1 MNGRIPAIK
10 GKIED
15 QGRLVRSPYQA
26 TIARAKGTAPAAS
39 GEAAPPEIVVEDP
52 GSDSASLPPGA
63 RIGQYEII
71 RELGR
76 GGMGAVYAA
85 RDTKLGRKVAIKV
98 LNSNNNAEL
107 AARFIIEARATAQCS
122 HENIVIIHEVGEHGG
137 DPFMVLEYLQG
148 APLTQLLQDGRKLAP
163 AQTVELMVPVVR
175 ALTVAHAH
183 NIVHRDLKPDN
194 IFVTDSG
201 TIKVLDFGI
210 AKVAQDDDGAALARS
225 AMAAKAAEPSTGGG
239 RELTRHGTL
248 MGTLPYMSPEQWGA
262 PGTGGVDHQTDIWAV
277 GIILFEMVSGQHPLA
292 PRQGWDLMVTGVMQE
307 SMPSVRGVCPELP
320 DELANVIDRCL
331 LKPKDQRF
339 GSARELLDALEP
351 LLPGRYVR
359 RLRSD
364 ESPYA
369 GLKSFQESDAH
380 RFFGRS
386 RDVAAAVTRLRDA
399 PLLGIVGPSGVGKS
413 SFVRAGIVPA
423 LKVSGEQW
431 STIVVRPG
439 RSPMA
444 ALAYALTPMLSTTN
458 TNPGTGAFAANL
470 PSTGA
475 FNAGTPTTG
484 AYNTGVSG
492 DLSQQQA
499 IIERLYAEPGFLGAA
514 LRSRARGRNQHI
526 LLFVDQFEELYTQ
539 VADPRERF
547 AFATCLAGVCDDVST
562 PLRLVLSLRSDFLD
576 HVAEAPQLMAELTRG
591 LYFLTPPDRDG
602 LREALNQPAEM
613 AGYQFEVPSMI
624 ESMLDHLEHTP
635 GALPLLQF
643 AASQLWEMRDRDRR
657 LLTSASY
664 QRIGGIAGALASHAD
679 AVVAECSPRE
689 QALVRAL
696 FLRLV
701 TSERTR
707 AIVPVSEL
715 YELSRDASE
724 VHRVVDR
731 LVRSRLLV
739 GQTSSAG
746 DGTSAGGTV
755 EIVHESLI
763 TGWPLLRRWLEE
775 TQEDAGFLEQ
785 LRNASK
791 QWQAKGYAKDLLW
804 RGEAMQEAKHWHSRY
819 RGELPDLQRAYL
831 NAVFALST
839 KTTRRK
845 RLAIIGAIGFLS
857 ALLVAAGVALYTIR
871 DAQQEATA
879 QARRVQEQLKL
890 TQAAEK
896 TAKTAEATANTE
908 REKAIAASKDL
919 ATKNADLV
927 AAMEAARRAQ
937 QDAEKAQQE
946 SEQARLRAEK
956 SKRQERRSKQRA
968 TQAAAA
974 AEAAAAEAKRA
985 GEKLETLLAQEK
997 KRVEELEAQTRGVKI
1012 IPDVAVRDRR

>member
-1 MNGRIPAIK
+1 MNGRIPVTKARHN
-10 GKIED
+10 E
-15 QGRLVRSPYQA
+15 RRTLVRSPHQA
-26 TIARAKGTAPAAS
+26 TIIARGTAPDAS
-39 GEAAPPEIVVEDP
+39 EEPVSLDMIVGEPEP
-52 GSDSASLPPGA
+52 ASSSLASGA

-98 LNSNNNAEL
+98 LSSNNNAEL

-163 AQTVELMVPVVR
+163 AQTIELMVPVVR

-210 AKVAQDDDGAALARS
+210 AKVAQDEDGAALARS
-225 AMAAKAAEPSTGGG
+225 AAAAKAAESGAQSP

-262 PGTGGVDHQTDIWAV
+262 PGIGGVDHQTDIWAV
-277 GIILFEMVSGQHPLA
+277 GIILFEMVAGQHPLA
-292 PRQGWDLMVTGVMQE
+292 PRQGWDLMITGVPQE
-307 SMPSVRGVCPELP
+307 PMPSVRGVCPDLP

-431 STIVVRPG
+431 STVVVRPG

-444 ALAYALTPMLSTTN
+444 ALAYALTPMLSTAN
-458 TNPGTGAFAANL
+458 TK
-470 PSTGA
+470 PSTGGFNANFPSGA
-475 FNAGTPTTG
+475 FNAGQPDTG
-484 AYNTGVSG
+484 AFPPTASG
-492 DLSQQQA
+492 DFSQQQA
-499 IIERLYAEPGFLGAA
+499 IAERLYAEPGYLGAA
-514 LRSRARGRNQHI
+514 LRSRARARNQHI

-539 VADPRERF
+539 VPDPRERA
-547 AFATCLAGVCDDVST
+547 AFAACLAGVCDDVST

-576 HVAEAPQLMAELTRG
+576 HVAEAPTLMAELTRG

-602 LREALNQPAEM
+602 LRDALSQPAEM
-613 AGYQFEVPSMI
+613 AGYQFEAPSMI

-657 LLTSASY
+657 LLTAASY

-679 AVVAECSPRE
+679 AVIAECTPRE
-689 QALVRAL
+689 HTLVRAL

-715 YELSRDASE
+715 WELSPDPNE
-724 VHRVVDR
+724 VYRVVDR

-739 GQTSSAG
+739 GQTTSAG
-746 DGTSAGGTV
+746 GGTSAGGTV

-763 TGWPLLRRWLEE
+763 HGWPLLRRWLDE
-775 TQEDAGFLEQ
+775 TQEDAAFLEQ
-785 LRNASK
+785 LRNAAK

-804 RGEAMQEAKHWHSRY
+804 RGEAMQEAKHWYSRY
-819 RGELPDLQRAYL
+819 RGNLPDLQRAYL
-831 NAVFALST
+831 NAVFALSA

-845 RLAIIGAIGFLS
+845 RLAITAAIGFLS
-857 ALLVAAGVALYTIR
+857 LLVVAAGVALYMIR

-879 QARRVQEQLKL
+879 QARRVAEQLKL

-896 TAKTAEATANTE
+896 TAKAAEATANTE
-908 REKAIAASKDL
+908 REKAIAASKNL
-919 ATKNADLV
+919 ETKNADLI
-927 AAMEAARRAQ
+927 AAIEAAKRAQ
-937 QDAEKAQQE
+937 QEAEQAQKE

-956 SKRQERRSKQRA
+956 SKRQERRSRRRA
-968 TQAAAA
+968 TEAAAA
-974 AEAAAAEAKRA
+974 AQAAAAEAKRA
-985 GEKLETLLAQEK
+985 GEKLENLLAQEK

-1012 IPDVAVRDRR
+1012 IPDVAVRDHR

>member
-1 MNGRIPAIK
+1 MNGRIPAIT
-10 GKIED
+10 GKSEQ
-15 QGRLVRSPYQA
+15 QGKPAQAPHQA
-26 TIARAKGTAPAAS
+26 TIAKAMGTAPDAAEES
-39 GEAAPPEIVVEDP
+39 VSPDMIIGDPEPAP
-52 GSDSASLPPGA
+52 ASLAQGT

-122 HENIVIIHEVGEHGG
+122 HENIVIIHEVGEHSG
-137 DPFMVLEYLQG
+137 DPFMVLEHLQG

-163 AQTVELMVPVVR
+163 AQTIELMVPVVR
-175 ALTVAHAH
+175 ALTVAHDH

-225 AMAAKAAEPSTGGG
+225 AAAAKTTEPGVPGP

-262 PGTGGVDHQTDIWAV
+262 AGGIVDHQTDLWAV

-292 PRQGWDLMVTGVMQE
+292 PRQGWDLMVTGVLQE
-307 SMPSVRGVCPELP
+307 PMPSVRGVCPELP

-331 LKPKDQRF
+331 QKPKDQRF

-444 ALAYALTPMLSTTN
+444 ALAYALTPMLSTTS
-458 TNPGTGAFAANL
+458 TN

-475 FNAGTPTTG
+475 FNASSPSTGTSNPTM
-484 AYNTGVSG
+484 SG

-499 IIERLYAEPGFLGAA
+499 IIERLYAEPGYLGAA
-514 LRSRARGRNQHI
+514 LRSRARSRNQHI

-539 VADPRERF
+539 VPDPRERI
-547 AFATCLAGVCDDVST
+547 AFAACLAGVCDDVST

-591 LYFLTPPDRDG
+591 LSFLTPPDRDG
-602 LREALNQPAEM
+602 LRDALSQPAEM

-679 AVVAECSPRE
+679 AVVAECTPRE
-689 QALVRAL
+689 QTLVRAL

-715 YELSRDASE
+715 YELSPDPNE

-739 GQTSSAG
+739 SQTTSTG
-746 DGTSAGGTV
+746 GGTSAGGTV
-755 EIVHESLI
+755 EIVHESLVH
-763 TGWPLLRRWLEE
+763 GWPLLRRWLDE
-775 TQEDAGFLEQ
+775 TQEDAAFLEQ
-785 LRNASK
+785 LRNAAK
-791 QWQAKGYAKDLLW
+791 QWQAKGHAKDLLW
-804 RGEAMQEAKHWHSRY
+804 RGEAMQEARHWHSRY
-819 RGELPDLQRAYL
+819 RGDLPDLQRAYL
-831 NAVFALST
+831 EAVFSLSAKAT
-839 KTTRRK
+839 QRK
-845 RLAIIGAIGFLS
+845 RLAVIASITFLS
-857 ALLVAAGVALYTIR
+857 LLVVAASVGLYMIH

-879 QARRVQEQLKL
+879 QAHRVQEQLSL

-896 TAKTAEATANTE
+896 TAKAEHAKALSANQTLE
-908 REKAIAASKDL
+908 S
-919 ATKNADLV
+919 KNAALV
-927 AAMEAARRAQ
+927 AAIDA
-937 QDAEKAQQE
+937 AEKARQE
-946 SEQARLRAEK
+946 SDRARQEAEQARAEAEEARQRAEK
-956 SKRQERRSKQRA
+956 SKSHERRSRRRA
-968 TQAAAA
+968 TEAARLAQE
-974 AEAAAAEAKRA
+974 AEARAEKASTDLAA
-985 GEKLETLLAQEK
+985 TLAQEK
-997 KRVEELEAQTRGVKI
+997 KRVEELEAQTRGAKI
-1012 IPDVAVRDRR
+1012 VPDVALH